1 MVCQMPRYFSRSAG
15 FSPRVSTASKK
26 LFGTVSATVS
36 VAGLGIISPSTA
48 RHSGAPRSGEPGTYE
63 HRPFISHKSVVMDPG
78 SRSPDQDPGRL
89 AGTTPC
95 VSSPHLALLP
105 AALAARAGFLGA
117 EIELLDILA
126 LHQPL
131 AGIRHHDPAD
141 LEHIAA
147 LRRLQRHPG
156 VLLDQ
161 QHGDARFG
169 IEPAADGEDLLLAA
183 REQPGTL
190 IEPRLEHGEI
200 AVDALEIGRHGIA
213 VAPRK
218 GAHHQVF
225 AHAQERKDL
234 AAFGHVRE
242 AEPYDAV
249 GIEAVDP
256 HAIEFH
262 AQIG

>member
-36 VAGLGIISPSTA
+36 VAGLGIISPSTGVIPGRREA
-48 RHSGAPRSGEPGTYE
+48 ASPEPMNTGLSYHTNRRSW
-63 HRPFISHKSVVMDPG
+63 I
-78 SRSPDQDPGRL
+78 PGRL